1 MTTRNE
7 TSFTID
13 LVIAAAI
20 AVAWVAAGCAP
31 AMDPPSLIESTR
43 VLGARVEVTG
53 DPGRATPKPGESASV
68 TWLMVAP
75 GDMPPLGWAFAFCP
89 GTRTSLDCAGAPIAL
104 MQGHDVP
111 AVSVDVPAADA
122 LGSTQYLVLEGR
134 VCVDGDPILDGASG
148 RPSCAAGG
156 DGTTASV
163 SIPVD
168 LDAAGSEPNQNPS
181 IAGSPLSLD
190 GQPWVAADG
199 AASCAD
205 LPHVAPGS
213 KDHVI
218 DLVTAASDREDYT
231 DLAGDPPAPVQRRER
246 LQISQFTTAG
256 KLSRAYTWIEADDTS
271 DPPVAEVKWDAPE
284 AKDVPAGGEVVR
296 FTFVARDGRG
306 GVDWTS
312 RAACVG
318 E

>member
-1 MTTRNE
+1 MKTRNGD
-7 TSFTID
+7 SLTID
-13 LVIAAAI
+13 LAIAAAI
-20 AVAWVAAGCAP
+20 ALAWIVAGCAP
-31 AMDPPSLIESTR
+31 AMDPPSLIETTR
-43 VLGARVEVTG
+43 VLGARVEVAG

-75 GDMPPLGWAFAFCP
+75 GDMPPLAWAFAFCP

-111 AVSVDVPAADA
+111 AVSVDTPAADA
-122 LGSTQYLVLEGR
+122 LGSTQLLVLEGR
-134 VCVDGDPILDGASG
+134 VCVGGDPVLDGASG
-148 RPSCAAGG
+148 RPSCTGGG
-156 DGTTASV
+156 DGTTASLA
-163 SIPVD
+163 IPLD
-168 LDAAGSEPNQNPS
+168 LDVAGSEANQNPS

-190 GQPWVAADG
+190 GQPWPAAD
-199 AASCAD
+199 AAATCAD
-205 LPHVAPGS
+205 LPRVAPGS

-218 DLVTAASDREDYT
+218 DLVTAAGDREVYMDV
-231 DLAGDPPAPVQRRER
+231 AGDPPAPVQTRER

-256 KLSRAYTWIEADDTS
+256 KLTRAFTWIEADDTS
-271 DPPVAEVKWDAPE
+271 DAPVAEVKWDAPE

-296 FTFVARDGRG
+296 FRFVALDGRG

-312 RAACVG
+312 RATCVG